1 MNIRQVPQYTFGCQ
15 ITERQIIED
24 LLIEILRLAKHGRE
38 AIEWFSK
45 LKSKER

>member
-15 ITERQIIED
+15 ITERQIKED
-24 LLIEILRLAKHGRE
+24 LIIEILRLAKHRRE
-38 AIEWFSK
+38 AVEWFSK

>member
-24 LLIEILRLAKHGRE
+24 LIIEILRLEKHRRLNG
-38 AIEWFSK
+38 FQS
-45 LKSKER
+45 